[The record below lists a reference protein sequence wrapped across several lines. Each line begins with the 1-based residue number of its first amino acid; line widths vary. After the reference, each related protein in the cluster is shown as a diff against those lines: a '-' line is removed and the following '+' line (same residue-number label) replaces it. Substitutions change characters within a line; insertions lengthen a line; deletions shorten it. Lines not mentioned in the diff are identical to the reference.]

1 MLADRRI
8 ERGVVGRVEHVAV
21 AAGDGDEVDVGLETR
36 GHGPHHVAHIEDI
49 DILVNKDDVLELG
62 ECREGEHG
70 GVALTALVIFARLL
84 KLHDGNELAAAAGG
98 SVDVEQAARDGGLD
112 HLVDG
117 SLGGDAGHGNVLVRR
132 ADAALHDGIDARGDG
147 GDLDHRADL
156 GAAGVAGELGHGVAV
171 AVDVLVDGLV
181 VHEVALEHV
190 LGIGDALLRNGDA
203 VGKLDSVAAQGAGNL
218 QLVEAERCG
227 GSLKTAAHVHGG
239 VQTDGDG
246 DGHILATLA
255 VLVKE
260 RAQVT
265 AAGGNPHG
273 KLILVDAGEA
283 VDGHVGLG
291 AIGARAVGEAHGDVG
306 AAVDGRVGGSGNDL
320 AQVKA
325 LVGRLVHDLLAV
337 DMLALG
343 DLLGR
348 DQVLEALT
356 DLEAQV
362 LLVQIEQGGNALAAG
377 KHADAD
383 LGIVKA
389 LDVVEDHRRTL
400 FGRTH
405 NGAAGTDVAIDA
417 RDLGVRVDLGVG
429 LEQLARHLAQKV
441 ECGAQVV
448 DLGSIG
454 SGHSMLL
461 SGECPAAG
469 MPPGW
474 VT

>member
-1 MLADRRI
+1 M
-8 ERGVVGRVEHVAV
+8 AV
-21 AAGDGDEVDVGLETR
+21 ATGDGDEVHVGLEAR

-62 ECREGEHG
+62 ERREGKHG

-84 KLHDGNELAAAAGG
+84 ELHDGNELAAAAGSG
-98 SVDVEQAARDGGLD
+98 VDVEQAARDGGLD

-117 SLGGDAGHGNVLVRR
+117 SLGGDAGHGHVLVRR
-132 ADAALHDGIDARGDG
+132 ADAALHDGVDTRGDG

-156 GAAGVAGELGHGVAV
+156 GAAGVTGELGHGVAV
-171 AVDVLVDGLV
+171 AVDVLIDSLV

-190 LGIGDALLRNGDA
+190 LGIGNALLRNGDA
-203 VGKLDSVAAQGAGNL
+203 VGKLDGVAAQGTGDL
-218 QLVEAERCG
+218 QLVEAERRG
-227 GSLKTAAHVHGG
+227 GSLEAAAHVHGG

-246 DGHILATLA
+246 DGHVLAALA

-265 AAGGNPHG
+265 AARGDPHG
-273 KLILVDAGEA
+273 ELVLVDAGEA

-306 AAVDGRVGGSGNDL
+306 ATVDGRVGGSGNDL
-320 AQVKA
+320 AQVEA

-337 DMLALG
+337 DVLALG
-343 DLLGR
+343 DLLRG
-348 DQVLEALT
+348 DQVLEALA
-356 DLEAQV
+356 DLEAQM

-383 LGIVKA
+383 LGVVKA
-389 LDVVEDHRRTL
+389 LNVVEDHRRAL

-405 NGAAGTDVAIDA
+405 DGAAGTDVTVDA
-417 RDLGVRVDLGVG
+417 RDLGIGIDLGVG

-441 ECGAQVV
+441 ECRTQVV

-454 SGHSMLL
+454 SGHGMLL
-461 SGECPAAG
+461 SGECPTAVCRRAG
-469 MPPGW
+469 
-474 VT
+474 

>member
-1 MLADRRI
+1 MLADRGV
-8 ERGVVGRVEHVAV
+8 ERGVVGRIEHVAV
-21 AAGDGDEVDVGLETR
+21 ATGDGDEVHVGLEAR

-62 ECREGEHG
+62 ERREGEHG

-84 KLHDGNELAAAAGG
+84 ELHDSNELAAAAGSG
-98 SVDVEQAARDGGLD
+98 VDVEQTARDGGLD

-117 SLGGDAGHGNVLVRR
+117 GLGGDTGHGHVLVRR
-132 ADAALHDGIDARGDG
+132 TDAALHNGVDARGNG

-156 GAAGVAGELGHGVAV
+156 GATGVTGELGHGVAV

-190 LGIGDALLRNGDA
+190 LGIGNALLRNGDA
-203 VGKLDSVAAQGAGNL
+203 VGKLDGVAAQGTGDL
-218 QLVEAERCG
+218 QLVEAERRG
-227 GSLKTAAHVHGG
+227 GSLEAAAHVHGG

-246 DGHILATLA
+246 DGHILAALA

-260 RAQVT
+260 RTQVT
-265 AAGGNPHG
+265 AARGDPHG
-273 KLILVDAGEA
+273 ELVLVDAGEA

-291 AIGARAVGEAHGDVG
+291 AVGARAVGEAHGDVG
-306 AAVDGRVGGSGNDL
+306 AAVDGRVGGSGDDL

-348 DQVLEALT
+348 DQVLEALA
-356 DLEAQV
+356 DFEAQV
-362 LLVQIEQGGNALAAG
+362 LLVQVEQGGNALAAG

-389 LDVVEDHRRTL
+389 LDVVEDHRRAL
-400 FGRTH
+400 FGRAH
-405 NGAAGTDVAIDA
+405 NGAAGTDVTIDT
-417 RDLGVRVDLGVG
+417 RDLGVRVDLSVG

-441 ECGAQVV
+441 ERGAQVV

-461 SGECPAAG
+461 SGERPAAR

>member
-1 MLADRRI
+1 M
-8 ERGVVGRVEHVAV
+8 
-21 AAGDGDEVDVGLETR
+21 
-36 GHGPHHVAHIEDI
+36 
-49 DILVNKDDVLELG
+49 N
-62 ECREGEHG
+62 
-70 GVALTALVIFARLL
+70 
-84 KLHDGNELAAAAGG
+84 
-98 SVDVEQAARDGGLD
+98 VEQAARDGGLD

-147 GDLDHRADL
+147 GDLDHRAYL

-171 AVDVLVDGLV
+171 TVDVLVDGLV

-190 LGIGDALLRNGDA
+190 LGIGDALLRNGNA
-203 VGKLDSVAAQGAGNL
+203 VGKLDGVAAQGAGNL
-218 QLVEAERCG
+218 QLVEAERRG
-227 GSLKTAAHVHGG
+227 GSLEAAAHVHGR

-246 DGHILATLA
+246 DGHVLAALA

-265 AAGGNPHG
+265 AARGNPHG
-273 KLILVDAGEA
+273 ELVLVDAGEA

-291 AIGARAVGEAHGDVG
+291 AVGARAVGEAHGDVG
-306 AAVDGRVGGSGNDL
+306 AAVDGRVGGSGNNL

-337 DMLALG
+337 NVRTLG
-343 DLLGR
+343 DLLRR
-348 DQVLEALT
+348 DQVLEAFT

-362 LLVQIEQGGNALAAG
+362 LLVQVEQGGNALAAG

-389 LDVVEDHRRTL
+389 LNVVEDHRRTL

-405 NGAAGTDVAIDA
+405 NGAAGADVTVDA
-417 RDLGVRVDLGVG
+417 RDLGIGIDLGVG

-454 SGHSMLL
+454 SGHSVLL

-469 MPPGW
+469 VPPGW
-474 VT
+474 GT

>member
-1 MLADRRI
+1 M
-8 ERGVVGRVEHVAV
+8 
-21 AAGDGDEVDVGLETR
+21 
-36 GHGPHHVAHIEDI
+36 
-49 DILVNKDDVLELG
+49 
-62 ECREGEHG
+62 
-70 GVALTALVIFARLL
+70 
-84 KLHDGNELAAAAGG
+84 
-98 SVDVEQAARDGGLD
+98 DVEQAARDSGLD

-117 SLGGDAGHGNVLVRR
+117 SLGGDTGHGHVLVRR
-132 ADAALHDGIDARGDG
+132 ADAALHNGVDTRGDG

-246 DGHILATLA
+246 DGHVLAALA

-260 RAQVT
+260 GAQVT
-265 AAGGNPHG
+265 AARGDPHSE
-273 KLILVDAGEA
+273 LVLVNAGEA

-291 AIGARAVGEAHGDVG
+291 AVGARAVGEAHGDVG
-306 AAVDGRVGGSGNDL
+306 AAVDGRVGGGGNDL
-320 AQVKA
+320 AQVEA
-325 LVGRLVHDLLAV
+325 FVGRLVHDLLAIDV
-337 DMLALG
+337 LALG
-343 DLLGR
+343 DLLGG
-348 DQVLEALT
+348 DQVLEALA

-362 LLVQIEQGGNALAAG
+362 LLVQVEQGGNALAAG

-383 LGIVKA
+383 LGVVKA
-389 LDVVEDHRRTL
+389 LDVVEDHGRTL
-400 FGRTH
+400 FGRAH
-405 NGAAGTDVAIDA
+405 DGAAGADVTVDA
-417 RDLGVRVDLGVG
+417 RDLGVRVDLSVG

-441 ECGAQVV
+441 KRGTQVV

-454 SGHSMLL
+454 SRHSVLL
-461 SGECPAAG
+461 SGESPTAG
-469 MPPGW
+469 CRRAG
-474 VT
+474 

>member
-1 MLADRRI
+1 MLADRGV
-8 ERGVVGRVEHVAV
+8 ERGVVGRIEHVAV
-21 AAGDGDEVDVGLETR
+21 ATGDGDEVHVGLEAC
-36 GHGPHHVAHIEDI
+36 GHGPHHVAHVEDV
-49 DILVNKDDVLELG
+49 DIFVNKDDVLELG

-117 SLGGDAGHGNVLVRR
+117 GLGGDAGHGNVLVRR

-190 LGIGDALLRNGDA
+190 LGIGNALLRNGDA
-203 VGKLDSVAAQGAGNL
+203 VGKLDGVATQGAGNL
-218 QLVEAERCG
+218 QLVEAERRG
-227 GSLKTAAHVHGG
+227 GSLEAAAHVHGG
-239 VQTDGDG
+239 VQADGYG
-246 DGHILATLA
+246 DGHVLAALA

-260 RAQVT
+260 RAKVT
-265 AAGGNPHG
+265 AARGDPHG
-273 KLILVDAGEA
+273 ELVLVDAGKA

-291 AIGARAVGEAHGDVG
+291 AVGARAVGEAHGDVG
-306 AAVDGRVGGSGNDL
+306 AAVDGRVGRSGDDL

-325 LVGRLVHDLLAV
+325 LVRLVHDLLAV
-337 DMLALG
+337 DVRTLG

-348 DQVLEALT
+348 DQVLEALA

-383 LGIVKA
+383 LGIVKT

-417 RDLGVRVDLGVG
+417 RDLGIGIDLGVG

-461 SGECPAAG
+461 SGECPAAR

-474 VT
+474 AT

>member
-21 AAGDGDEVDVGLETR
+21 AAGDGDEVHVGLEAR
-36 GHGPHHVAHIEDI
+36 GHGPHHVAHVEDV
-49 DILVNKDDVLELG
+49 DVFVNQDHVLELG
-62 ECREGEHG
+62 ECRESEHG

-84 KLHDGNELAAAAGG
+84 ELHDGNELAAAAGSG
-98 SVDVEQAARDGGLD
+98 VNVEQAARDGGLD

-132 ADAALHDGIDARGDG
+132 ADAALHDGVDARGDG

-156 GAAGVAGELGHGVAV
+156 GAAGVAGKLGHGVAV
-171 AVDVLVDGLV
+171 AVNVLVDGFV

-190 LGIGDALLRNGDA
+190 LGIGNALLRNGDA
-203 VGKLDSVAAQGAGNL
+203 VGKLDGVATQGAGDL
-218 QLVEAERCG
+218 QLVKAERRG
-227 GSLKTAAHVHGG
+227 GSLEAAAHVHGG
-239 VQTDGDG
+239 VQADRDG
-246 DGHILATLA
+246 DGHVLTALAI
-255 VLVKE
+255 LVKE

-273 KLILVDAGEA
+273 ELVLVDAGET

-291 AIGARAVGEAHGDVG
+291 AVGARAVGEAHGDVG
-306 AAVDGRVGGSGNDL
+306 AAVDGRVGRSGNDL

-325 LVGRLVHDLLAV
+325 LVGHLVHDLLAV
-337 DMLALG
+337 DVRTLG
-343 DLLGR
+343 DLLRR
-348 DQVLEALT
+348 DQVLEALA

-362 LLVQIEQGGNALAAG
+362 LLVEVEQGGNALAAG

-389 LDVVEDHRRTL
+389 LNVVEDHRRTL

-405 NGAAGTDVAIDA
+405 NGAAGTHVAIDA
-417 RDLGVRVDLGVG
+417 RDLGIGIDLGVG

-454 SGHSMLL
+454 SGHSVLL
-461 SGECPAAG
+461 SGERPAAG
-469 MPPGW
+469 VPPGW
-474 VT
+474 GT

>member
-1 MLADRRI
+1 MLANRRI

-21 AAGDGDEVDVGLETR
+21 TAGDGDEVHVSLEAR
-36 GHGPHHVAHIEDI
+36 GHGPHHVAHVEDV
-49 DILVNKDDVLELG
+49 DVLVNKDHMLELG

-84 KLHDGNELAAAAGG
+84 ELHDGNELAAAAGG
-98 SVDVEQAARDGGLD
+98 GVNVEQAARDGGLD

-117 SLGGDAGHGNVLVRR
+117 SLGGDTGHGNVLVRR

-156 GAAGVAGELGHGVAV
+156 GATGVAGELGHGVAV

-190 LGIGDALLRNGDA
+190 LGIGDALLRNGNA
-203 VGKLDSVAAQGAGNL
+203 VGKLDGVAAQGAGNL
-218 QLVEAERCG
+218 QLVEAERRG
-227 GSLKTAAHVHGG
+227 GSLEAAAHVHGR

-246 DGHILATLA
+246 DGHVLAALA

-260 RAQVT
+260 RTQVT
-265 AAGGNPHG
+265 AARSDPHG
-273 KLILVDAGEA
+273 ELVLVDAGEA

-291 AIGARAVGEAHGDVG
+291 AVGARAVGEAHGDVG
-306 AAVDGRVGGSGNDL
+306 AAVDGRVGGSGNNL

-337 DMLALG
+337 NVRTLG
-343 DLLGR
+343 DLLRR
-348 DQVLEALT
+348 DQVLEAFT

-362 LLVQIEQGGNALAAG
+362 LLVQVEQGGNALAAG

-389 LDVVEDHRRTL
+389 LNVVEDHRRTL

-405 NGAAGTDVAIDA
+405 NGAAGADVTIDA
-417 RDLGVRVDLGVG
+417 RDLGIGIDLGVG

-454 SGHSMLL
+454 SGHSVLL

-469 MPPGW
+469 VPPGW
-474 VT
+474 GT